1 MNTKEYLIKTKTK
14 NKKNWRGSKTHGRG
28 TKGQKARKS
37 GRVRPGFEGG
47 QTPIYRRVPK
57 RGAFFHPKKEL
68 IIVNL
73 ARLEKDHKI
82 LPNQTLDF
90 SQSKKPVKILG
101 TGELTKSLIIQAAA
115 FSQVAQKKIIQAG
128 GQVKIVK

>member
-1 MNTKEYLIKTKTK
+1 MNLQEYLIKLTKA
-14 NKKNWRGSKTHGRG
+14 KKNWRGSKTHGRG

-57 RGAFFHPKKEL
+57 QGTFFHLKKEFV
-68 IIVNL
+68 IVNL
-73 ARLEKDHKI
+73 SQLEKNPKI
-82 LPNQTLDF
+82 LPNQVLDF
-90 SQSKKPVKILG
+90 SQEKKPVKILG
-101 TGELTKSLIIQAAA
+101 TGELTKNLTIQAAA
-115 FSQVAQKKIIQAG
+115 FSQTAQKKIIQAG